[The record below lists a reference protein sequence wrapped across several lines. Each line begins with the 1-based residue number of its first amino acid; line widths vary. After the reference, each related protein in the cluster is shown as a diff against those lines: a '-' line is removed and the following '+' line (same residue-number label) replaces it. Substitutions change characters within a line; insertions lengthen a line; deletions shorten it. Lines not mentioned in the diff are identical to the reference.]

1 MAEPIIGTIVVSCS
15 PKRFYAL
22 YHLSFTD
29 QRVFA
34 IEGSAGS
41 AASMFPKIGGTAGAI
56 LSGIMSSGILMS
68 GGLGGMNTARSVPS
82 MQEQRRLAGERQW
95 IAIRQAMGDKSVI
108 DYDHTEVTPE
118 MQNLPSVSIQYEKIK
133 EVKFKKTLLF
143 SDYEIVFEMGML
155 SSETFLVADSEV
167 EPIRALFAKT
177 PLASK
182 LKQ

>member
-41 AASMFPKIGGTAGAI
+41 TQSMFPKIGGAAGAV
-56 LSGIMSSGILMS
+56 LSGLMALGS
-68 GGLGGMNTARSVPS
+68 LGYQPGGSLGYQPGLTM
-82 MQEQRRLAGERQW
+82 EQQKRLVGERQW
-95 IAIRQAMGDKSVI
+95 IQIKQTMGDKSVI
-108 DYDHTEVTPE
+108 DYDHKEVTPD
-118 MQNLPSVSIQYEKIK
+118 MQNLPSVSILYEKIK
-133 EVKFKKTLLF
+133 EVKFKKTITS
-143 SDYEIVFEMGML
+143 SDYEIVFQMGML

-167 EPIRALFAKT
+167 EPIKALFAKT
-177 PLASK
+177 PLAQK
-182 LKQ
+182 LEQ